1 MDDDP
6 TQPVEPVAVPG
17 PAAVPPSDTTAAAS
31 PTPTAPAVP
40 AAQAA
45 PATPPPAG
53 GSKLAIVGQVV
64 GIAGIVVC
72 LALAVGVLLGRG
84 WAVDQVTSVSATIDE
99 TLAEGVPLLD
109 SASTKVSDV
118 QEQVVALEAAAI
130 AVTGN
135 PNPAPALAN
144 ALSERLSGVSERY
157 LELRTTYAS
166 ARENI
171 VSAVQRLQMLD
182 RLVPGIEIPQGPI
195 DALTALDERVQ
206 ELDAS
211 LSGIIGPNGVVDS
224 IQGAAQRIAERIDQA
239 DELLAKA
246 EAGLEEAQAKLT
258 ETRTRIASTTA
269 TITTGISIGSIGL
282 VVVFLYLALLHWIL
296 FRYASER
303 RAGRPAA

>member
-1 MDDDP
+1 MHDDDP
-6 TQPVEPVAVPG
+6 TQPVESVPVPVSEPAPDAK
-17 PAAVPPSDTTAAAS
+17 AAVVPEFAA
-31 PTPTAPAVP
+31 PTVP
-40 AAQAA
+40 AETT
-45 PATPPPAG
+45 PAGSVTPPPAR
-53 GSKLAIVGQVV
+53 GSKMAIVGQVV

-99 TLAEGVPLLD
+99 NLAKGVPLLD

-118 QEQVVALEAAAI
+118 QEQVAALEAAAV

-157 LELRTTYAS
+157 LELRTTYAT

-195 DALTALDERVQ
+195 DALAALDERVQ

-239 DELLAKA
+239 DELLARA
-246 EAGLEEAQAKLT
+246 EAALVEAQARLT
-258 ETRTRIASTTA
+258 ETRARVASTA
-269 TITTGISIGSIGL
+269 DTITTGISIGSL
-282 VVVFLYLALLHWIL
+282 VMVVVFLYLALLHWIL
-296 FRYASER
+296 FRHSSER
-303 RAGRPAA
+303 RSLPAA